1 MSLQFKRHILTNGL
15 RLIVHEDHST
25 PLASCNVVYNVGSR
39 DENPDLTGMAHLFEH
54 FMFTGSKNIPDYDAQ
69 LQSVGAINNAYTTQD
84 ITHYYITLPAV
95 NIEHALW
102 LESDRMMELAFQQEK
117 LDIQKH
123 VVIEEFKEN
132 FLNRP
137 YGDIWMLYNQF
148 YFQKHPYQWLPI
160 GKEISHIEKVSM
172 EDMKAF
178 FYRYYRPNNAV
189 LTISG
194 DVKFEEIVPLVEKWF
209 GAIPAGPISSVETQ
223 CIASLQDTRTGTHN
237 GAPIYH
243 KSSSVETRH
252 GMSLQ
257 DTREK
262 QNTQGKGGLSQRKT
276 YPQEDPPTQHRLFEV
291 QRNVPADMLFKGWP
305 TCGRLETD
313 FYAYDMLS
321 DLFGSGQSS
330 YLYKKFVMEEA
341 IFTDISAYITGTLD
355 PGIFIIG
362 GRPAEGVSI
371 EEADQK
377 LNDFLYQ
384 LPENCISSHD
394 LQKVKNRVESI
405 ILQNDIKIEDRSSS
419 LAVAECFSCAEDF
432 NDETNRYFAVTEEQI
447 NTLCHNMFR
456 RKQEATM
463 YYRAVN
469 S

>member
-1 MSLQFKRHILTNGL
+1 MPLQFQRHILSNGL
-15 RLIVHEDHST
+15 RLIVHEDPST
-25 PLASCNVVYNVGSR
+25 PLASCNVVYRVGSR
-39 DENPDLTGMAHLFEH
+39 DENPDMTGMAHLFEH
-54 FMFTGSKNIPDYDAQ
+54 FMFTGSKNIADFDAQ

-137 YGDIWMLYNQF
+137 YGDMWLLYNQF

-172 EDMKAF
+172 EDMKNF
-178 FYRYYRPNNAV
+178 FYRFYRPNNAV

-194 DVKFEEIVPLVEKWF
+194 NVHFEEIVPLVEKWF
-209 GAIPAGPISSVETQ
+209 GPIPAGPALE
-223 CIASLQDTRTGTHN
+223 
-237 GAPIYH
+237 
-243 KSSSVETRH
+243 
-252 GMSLQ
+252 
-257 DTREK
+257 
-262 QNTQGKGGLSQRKT
+262 RKF
-276 YPQEDPPTQHRLFEV
+276 PQEEHPTQHRLFEV
-291 QRNVPADMLFKGWP
+291 KRNVPADMLFKGWP
-305 TCGRLETD
+305 TCGRLDAD

-341 IFTDISAYITGTLD
+341 VFTDISAYITGTLD
-355 PGIFIIG
+355 PGGFIIG

-377 LNDFLYQ
+377 LNDFLYK
-384 LPENCISSHD
+384 LPENSVNSHD
-394 LQKVKNRVESI
+394 LQKVKNRVESL

-432 NDETNRYFAVTEEQI
+432 NDETQRYFAVTEEQI
-447 NTLCHNMFR
+447 NTLCNKMFR
-456 RKQEATM
+456 QEQEATM
-463 YYRAVN
+463 YYKCAD
-469 S
+469 

>member
-1 MSLQFKRHILTNGL
+1 MPLQFQRHILSNGL
-15 RLIVHEDHST
+15 RLIVHEDPST
-25 PLASCNVVYNVGSR
+25 PLASCNVVYRVGSR
-39 DENPDLTGMAHLFEH
+39 DENPDMTGMAHLFEH
-54 FMFTGSKNIPDYDAQ
+54 FMFTGSKNIADFDAQ

-137 YGDIWMLYNQF
+137 YGDMWLLYNQF

-160 GKEISHIEKVSM
+160 GKEISHIEKVNM
-172 EDMKAF
+172 EDMKNF
-178 FYRYYRPNNAV
+178 FYRFYRPNNAV

-194 DVKFEEIVPLVEKWF
+194 NVHFEEIVPLVEKWF
-209 GAIPAGPISSVETQ
+209 GPIPAGPALE
-223 CIASLQDTRTGTHN
+223 
-237 GAPIYH
+237 
-243 KSSSVETRH
+243 RH
-252 GMSLQ
+252 F
-257 DTREK
+257 
-262 QNTQGKGGLSQRKT
+262 
-276 YPQEDPPTQHRLFEV
+276 PQEDLPTEHRMYEV
-291 QRNVPADMLFKGWP
+291 KRNVPADMLFKGWP
-305 TCGRLETD
+305 TCGRLDAD

-330 YLYKKFVMEEA
+330 YLYKKFVMEDA
-341 IFTDISAYITGTLD
+341 VFTDISAYITGTLD
-355 PGIFIIG
+355 PGVFIIG

-371 EEADQK
+371 EEADRK
-377 LNDFLYQ
+377 LNDFIYQ
-384 LPENCISSHD
+384 LPENSISSHD

-432 NDETNRYFAVTEEQI
+432 NDETQRYFAVTEEQI
-447 NTLCHNMFR
+447 NTLCHKMFR
-456 RKQEATM
+456 QEQEATM
-463 YYRAVN
+463 YYKCAN
-469 S
+469 

>member
-1 MSLQFKRHILTNGL
+1 MPLQFKRHILANGL

-39 DENPDLTGMAHLFEH
+39 DENPDMTGMAHLFEH

-84 ITHYYITLPAV
+84 ITHYYITLPTV

-102 LESDRMMELAFQQEK
+102 LESDRMLELAFQQEK

-137 YGDIWMLYNQF
+137 YGDLWLLYNQF

-172 EDMKAF
+172 EDMKNF
-178 FYRYYRPNNAV
+178 FYRFYRPNNAV

-194 DVKFEEIVPLVEKWF
+194 NVHFEEIVPLVEKWF
-209 GAIPAGPISSVETQ
+209 GPIPAGPTLERQ
-223 CIASLQDTRTGTHN
+223 
-237 GAPIYH
+237 
-243 KSSSVETRH
+243 
-252 GMSLQ
+252 
-257 DTREK
+257 
-262 QNTQGKGGLSQRKT
+262 
-276 YPQEDPPTQHRLFEV
+276 YPQEDHPTQHRMYEV
-291 QRNVPADMLFKGWP
+291 ERNVPADMLFKGWP
-305 TCGRLETD
+305 TCGRLDKD

-330 YLYKKFVMEEA
+330 YLYKKFVMEDA
-341 IFTDISAYITGTLD
+341 VFTDISAYITGTLD
-355 PGIFIIG
+355 PGIFIVG

-371 EEADQK
+371 EEADK
-377 LNDFLYQ
+377 RLSDYLYQ
-384 LPENCISSHD
+384 LPKNCINTHD

-432 NDETNRYFAVTEEQI
+432 NDETNRYFAVSEEQI
-447 NTLCHNMFR
+447 NTLYNNMFR
-456 RKQEATM
+456 QEQETTM
-463 YYRAVN
+463 YYRTAN

>member
-1 MSLQFKRHILTNGL
+1 M
-15 RLIVHEDHST
+15 
-25 PLASCNVVYNVGSR
+25 
-39 DENPDLTGMAHLFEH
+39 
-54 FMFTGSKNIPDYDAQ
+54 
-69 LQSVGAINNAYTTQD
+69 GAINNAYTTQD

-137 YGDIWMLYNQF
+137 YGDMWLLYNQF
-148 YFQKHPYQWLPI
+148 YFQKHPYKWLPI
-160 GKEISHIEKVSM
+160 GKEISHIEKVGM
-172 EDMKAF
+172 EDMKKF
-178 FYRYYRPNNAV
+178 FYRFYRPNNAV

-194 DVKFEEIVPLVEKWF
+194 NVHFEEIVPLVEKWF
-209 GAIPAGPISSVETQ
+209 GPIPAGPVSSVETFHET
-223 CIASLQDTRTGTHN
+223 SLQD
-237 GAPIYH
+237 
-243 KSSSVETRH
+243 
-252 GMSLQ
+252 LQ
-257 DTREK
+257 N
-262 QNTQGKGGLSQRKT
+262 QNTLGKDGLSQRKT

-291 QRNVPADMLFKGWP
+291 KRNVPADMLFKGWP
-305 TCGRLETD
+305 TCGRLDAD

-330 YLYKKFVMEEA
+330 YLYKKFVMEDA
-341 IFTDISAYITGTLD
+341 VFTDISAYITGTLD
-355 PGIFIIG
+355 PGVFIIG

-377 LNDFLYQ
+377 LNDFLYK
-384 LPENCISSHD
+384 LPENSINSHD
-394 LQKVKNRVESI
+394 LQKVKNRVESL

-432 NDETNRYFAVTEEQI
+432 NDETQRYFAVTEEQI
-447 NTLCHNMFR
+447 NTLCHKMFR
-456 RKQEATM
+456 QEQEATM
-463 YYRAVN
+463 YYKCAN
-469 S
+469 

>member
-1 MSLQFKRHILTNGL
+1 MPLQFQRHILSNGL
-15 RLIVHEDHST
+15 RLIVHEDPST
-25 PLASCNVVYNVGSR
+25 PLASCNVVYRVGSR
-39 DENPDLTGMAHLFEH
+39 DEHPDMTGMAHLFEH
-54 FMFTGSKNIPDYDAQ
+54 FMFTGSKNIADFDAQ

-137 YGDIWMLYNQF
+137 YGDMWLLYNQF

-172 EDMKAF
+172 EDMKNF
-178 FYRYYRPNNAV
+178 FYRFYRPNNAV

-194 DVKFEEIVPLVEKWF
+194 NVHFEEIVPLVEKWF
-209 GAIPAGPISSVETQ
+209 GPIPAGPALE
-223 CIASLQDTRTGTHN
+223 
-237 GAPIYH
+237 
-243 KSSSVETRH
+243 
-252 GMSLQ
+252 
-257 DTREK
+257 
-262 QNTQGKGGLSQRKT
+262 RKF
-276 YPQEDPPTQHRLFEV
+276 PQEEHPTQHRLFEV
-291 QRNVPADMLFKGWP
+291 KRNVPADMLFKGWP
-305 TCGRLETD
+305 TCGRLDAD

-330 YLYKKFVMEEA
+330 YLYKKFVMDEA
-341 IFTDISAYITGTLD
+341 VFTDISAYITGTLD
-355 PGIFIIG
+355 PGVFIIG

-377 LNDFLYQ
+377 LNDFLYK
-384 LPENCISSHD
+384 LPENSVNSHD
-394 LQKVKNRVESI
+394 LQKVKNRVESL

-432 NDETNRYFAVTEEQI
+432 NDETQRYFAVTEEQI
-447 NTLCHNMFR
+447 NTLCHKMFR
-456 RKQEATM
+456 QEQEATM
-463 YYRAVN
+463 YYKCAD
-469 S
+469 

>member
-1 MSLQFKRHILTNGL
+1 MPLQFQRHILSNGL
-15 RLIVHEDHST
+15 RLIVHEDPST
-25 PLASCNVVYNVGSR
+25 PLASCNVVYRVGSR
-39 DENPDLTGMAHLFEH
+39 DENPDMTGMAHLFEH
-54 FMFTGSKNIPDYDAQ
+54 FMFTGSKNIADFDAQ

-137 YGDIWMLYNQF
+137 YGDMWLLYNQF

-160 GKEISHIEKVSM
+160 GKKISHIEKVNM
-172 EDMKAF
+172 EDMKNF
-178 FYRYYRPNNAV
+178 FYRFYRPNNAV

-194 DVKFEEIVPLVEKWF
+194 NVHFEEIVPLVEKWF
-209 GAIPAGPISSVETQ
+209 GPIPAGPALE
-223 CIASLQDTRTGTHN
+223 
-237 GAPIYH
+237 
-243 KSSSVETRH
+243 RH
-252 GMSLQ
+252 F
-257 DTREK
+257 
-262 QNTQGKGGLSQRKT
+262 
-276 YPQEDPPTQHRLFEV
+276 PQEDLPTEHRMYEV
-291 QRNVPADMLFKGWP
+291 KRNVPADMLFKGWP
-305 TCGRLETD
+305 TCGRLD
-313 FYAYDMLS
+313 ANFYAYDMLS

-330 YLYKKFVMEEA
+330 YLYKKFVMEDA
-341 IFTDISAYITGTLD
+341 VFTDISAYITGTLD
-355 PGIFIIG
+355 PGVFIIG

-371 EEADQK
+371 EEADRK
-377 LNDFLYQ
+377 LNDFIYQ
-384 LPENCISSHD
+384 LPENSISSHD

-432 NDETNRYFAVTEEQI
+432 NNETQRYFAVTENQI

-456 RKQEATM
+456 QEQEATM
-463 YYRAVN
+463 YYKCAD
-469 S
+469 

>member
-1 MSLQFKRHILTNGL
+1 MPIPFQRHILSNGL
-15 RLIVHEDHST
+15 RLIVHEDPST
-25 PLASCNVVYNVGSR
+25 PLASCNVVYRVGSR
-39 DENPDLTGMAHLFEH
+39 DENPDMTGMAHLFEH
-54 FMFTGSKNIPDYDAQ
+54 FMFTGSKNIADFDAQ

-137 YGDIWMLYNQF
+137 YGDMWLLYNQF

-172 EDMKAF
+172 EDMKNF
-178 FYRYYRPNNAV
+178 FYRFYRPNNAV

-194 DVKFEEIVPLVEKWF
+194 NVHFEEIVPLVEKWF
-209 GAIPAGPISSVETQ
+209 GPIPAGPTLE
-223 CIASLQDTRTGTHN
+223 
-237 GAPIYH
+237 
-243 KSSSVETRH
+243 RH
-252 GMSLQ
+252 F
-257 DTREK
+257 
-262 QNTQGKGGLSQRKT
+262 
-276 YPQEDPPTQHRLFEV
+276 PQEDLPTEHRMYEV
-291 QRNVPADMLFKGWP
+291 ERNVPADMLFKGWP
-305 TCGRLETD
+305 TCGRLDAD

-330 YLYKKFVMEEA
+330 YLYKKFVMEDA
-341 IFTDISAYITGTLD
+341 VFTDISAYITGTLD
-355 PGIFIIG
+355 PGVFIIG

-371 EEADQK
+371 EEADRK
-377 LNDFLYQ
+377 LNDFIYQ
-384 LPENCISSHD
+384 LPENSISSHD

-432 NDETNRYFAVTEEQI
+432 NDETQRYFAVTEEQI
-447 NTLCHNMFR
+447 NTLCHKMFR
-456 RKQEATM
+456 QEQEATM
-463 YYRAVN
+463 YYKCADFQ
-469 S
+469 

>member
-1 MSLQFKRHILTNGL
+1 MPLQFQRHILSNGL
-15 RLIVHEDHST
+15 RLIVHEDPST
-25 PLASCNVVYNVGSR
+25 PLASCNVVYRVGSR
-39 DENPDLTGMAHLFEH
+39 DENPDMTGMAHLFEH
-54 FMFTGSKNIPDYDAQ
+54 FMFTGSKNIADFDAQ

-137 YGDIWMLYNQF
+137 YGDMWLLYNQF

-160 GKEISHIEKVSM
+160 GKEISHIEKVNM
-172 EDMKAF
+172 EDMKNF
-178 FYRYYRPNNAV
+178 FYRFYRPNNAV

-194 DVKFEEIVPLVEKWF
+194 NVHFEEIVPLVEKWF
-209 GAIPAGPISSVETQ
+209 GPIPPGPALERQ
-223 CIASLQDTRTGTHN
+223 
-237 GAPIYH
+237 
-243 KSSSVETRH
+243 
-252 GMSLQ
+252 
-257 DTREK
+257 
-262 QNTQGKGGLSQRKT
+262 
-276 YPQEDPPTQHRLFEV
+276 YPQEDHPTQHRMYEV
-291 QRNVPADMLFKGWP
+291 ERNVPADMLFKGWP
-305 TCGRLETD
+305 TCGRLDAD

-330 YLYKKFVMEEA
+330 YLYKKFVMEDA
-341 IFTDISAYITGTLD
+341 VFTDISAYITGTLD
-355 PGIFIIG
+355 PGVFIIG

-371 EEADQK
+371 EEADRK
-377 LNDFLYQ
+377 LNDFIYQ
-384 LPENCISSHD
+384 LPENSISSHD

-432 NDETNRYFAVTEEQI
+432 NDETQRYFAVTEEQI
-447 NTLCHNMFR
+447 NTLCHKMFR
-456 RKQEATM
+456 QEQEATM
-463 YYRAVN
+463 YYKCANRIKN
-469 S
+469 

>member
-1 MSLQFKRHILTNGL
+1 MPLQFKRHILSNGL
-15 RLIVHEDHST
+15 KLIVHEDHST

-39 DENPDLTGMAHLFEH
+39 DENPEMTGMAHLFEH
-54 FMFTGSKNIPDYDAQ
+54 FMFTGSKNISDYDAH

-102 LESDRMMELAFQQEK
+102 LESDRMLELAFQQEK

-137 YGDIWMLYNQF
+137 YGDMWMLYNQF

-160 GKEISHIEKVSM
+160 GKEIGHIEKVSM
-172 EDMKAF
+172 DDMKAF
-178 FYRYYRPNNAV
+178 FYHYYRPNNAV
-189 LTISG
+189 LTIAG
-194 DVKFEEIVPLVEKWF
+194 NVKFEQIVPLVEKWF
-209 GAIPAGPISSVETQ
+209 GPIPAGTDSRRDRNYPHEDTQ
-223 CIASLQDTRTGTHN
+223 T
-237 GAPIYH
+237 
-243 KSSSVETRH
+243 
-252 GMSLQ
+252 
-257 DTREK
+257 EK
-262 QNTQGKGGLSQRKT
+262 RFM
-276 YPQEDPPTQHRLFEV
+276 EI

-305 TCGRLETD
+305 TCGRLTAD

-330 YLYKKFVMEEA
+330 YLYKKFVMEDA

-362 GRPAEGVSI
+362 GRPAEGISI
-371 EEADQK
+371 EEADK
-377 LNDFLYQ
+377 RLSDYLYQ
-384 LPENCISSHD
+384 LPQNCINARD

-447 NTLCHNMFR
+447 NTLCNKIFRQEQESTMFY
-456 RKQEATM
+456 KCA
-463 YYRAVN
+463 N
-469 S
+469 

>member
-1 MSLQFKRHILTNGL
+1 MPLQFQRHILSNGL
-15 RLIVHEDHST
+15 RLIVHEDPST
-25 PLASCNVVYNVGSR
+25 PLASCNVVYRVGSR
-39 DENPDLTGMAHLFEH
+39 DEHPEMTGMAHLFEH
-54 FMFTGSKNIPDYDAQ
+54 FMFTGSKNIADFDAQ

-137 YGDIWMLYNQF
+137 YGDMWLLYNQF

-172 EDMKAF
+172 EDMKNF
-178 FYRYYRPNNAV
+178 FYRFYRPNNAV
-189 LTISG
+189 LTLSG
-194 DVKFEEIVPLVEKWF
+194 NVHFEKIVPLVEKWF
-209 GAIPAGPISSVETQ
+209 GPIPAGPALE
-223 CIASLQDTRTGTHN
+223 
-237 GAPIYH
+237 
-243 KSSSVETRH
+243 
-252 GMSLQ
+252 
-257 DTREK
+257 
-262 QNTQGKGGLSQRKT
+262 RKF
-276 YPQEDPPTQHRLFEV
+276 PQEDLPTQHRMYEV
-291 QRNVPADMLFKGWP
+291 KRNVPADMLFKGWP
-305 TCGRLETD
+305 TCGRLDAD

-330 YLYKKFVMEEA
+330 YLYKKFVMDEA
-341 IFTDISAYITGTLD
+341 VFTDISAYITGTLD
-355 PGIFIIG
+355 PGVFIIG

-377 LNDFLYQ
+377 LNDFLYK
-384 LPENCISSHD
+384 LPENSVNSHD
-394 LQKVKNRVESI
+394 LQKVKNRVESL

-432 NDETNRYFAVTEEQI
+432 NDETQRYFAVTEEQI
-447 NTLCHNMFR
+447 NTLCNKMFR
-456 RKQEATM
+456 QEQEATM
-463 YYRAVN
+463 YYKCAD
-469 S
+469 

>member
-1 MSLQFKRHILTNGL
+1 MPLQFQRHILSNGL
-15 RLIVHEDHST
+15 RLIVHEDPST
-25 PLASCNVVYNVGSR
+25 PLASCNIVYRVGSR
-39 DENPDLTGMAHLFEH
+39 DENPDMTGMAHLFEH
-54 FMFTGSKNIPDYDAQ
+54 FMFTGSKNIADFDAQ

-137 YGDIWMLYNQF
+137 YGDMWLLYNQF

-172 EDMKAF
+172 EDMKNF
-178 FYRYYRPNNAV
+178 FYRFYRPNNAV

-194 DVKFEEIVPLVEKWF
+194 NVKFEEIVPLVEKWF
-209 GAIPAGPISSVETQ
+209 GQIPTGPVSSVETFHET
-223 CIASLQDTRTGTHN
+223 SLQD
-237 GAPIYH
+237 
-243 KSSSVETRH
+243 
-252 GMSLQ
+252 L
-257 DTREK
+257 REN
-262 QNTQGKGGLSQRKT
+262 QNTQEKNGLSQRKT
-276 YPQEDPPTQHRLFEV
+276 YPQEDRPTQHRMYEV
-291 QRNVPADMLFKGWP
+291 ERNVPADMLFKGWP
-305 TCGRLETD
+305 TCGRLDAD

-330 YLYKKFVMEEA
+330 YLYKKFVMEDA
-341 IFTDISAYITGTLD
+341 VFTDISAYITGTLD
-355 PGIFIIG
+355 PGVFIIG

-371 EEADQK
+371 EEADRK
-377 LNDFLYQ
+377 LNDFIYQ
-384 LPENCISSHD
+384 LHENSISSHD

-432 NDETNRYFAVTEEQI
+432 NDETQRYFAVTEEQI
-447 NTLCHNMFR
+447 NTLCHKMFR
-456 RKQEATM
+456 QEQETTM
-463 YYRAVN
+463 FYRAVN

>member
-1 MSLQFKRHILTNGL
+1 MSLPFKRHILSNGL

-39 DENPDLTGMAHLFEH
+39 DENPDMTGMAHLFEH
-54 FMFTGSKNIPDYDAQ
+54 FMFTGSRNIADFDAQ
-69 LQSVGAINNAYTTQD
+69 LQRVGAINNAYTTQD

-102 LESDRMMELAFQQEK
+102 LESDRMLELAFQQEK

-137 YGDIWMLYNQF
+137 YGDMWMLYNQF

-160 GKEISHIEKVSM
+160 GKEISHIEKVTM
-172 EDMKAF
+172 DDMKAF
-178 FYRYYRPNNAV
+178 FYTFYRPNNAV

-194 DVKFEEIVPLVEKWF
+194 GVKFEEIVPLVEKWF
-209 GAIPAGPISSVETQ
+209 GPIPAGPGIRQQFPKE
-223 CIASLQDTRTGTHN
+223 
-237 GAPIYH
+237 
-243 KSSSVETRH
+243 
-252 GMSLQ
+252 
-257 DTREK
+257 EK
-262 QNTQGKGGLSQRKT
+262 QSAQRM
-276 YPQEDPPTQHRLFEV
+276 FEV
-291 QRNVPADMLFKGWP
+291 KRNVPADMLFKGWP
-305 TCGRLETD
+305 TCGRLESD

-330 YLYKKFVMEEA
+330 YLYRKFVMEDA
-341 IFTDISAYITGTLD
+341 VFTDISAYITGTLD

-384 LPENCISSHD
+384 LPENCISAHD

-419 LAVAECFSCAEDF
+419 LAVAESFSCAEDF

-456 RKQEATM
+456 QEQEATM
-463 YYRAVN
+463 YYQAVN

>member
-1 MSLQFKRHILTNGL
+1 MPLQFQRHILSNGL
-15 RLIVHEDHST
+15 RLIVHEDPST
-25 PLASCNVVYNVGSR
+25 PLASCNVVYRVGSR
-39 DENPDLTGMAHLFEH
+39 DENPDMTGMAHLFEH
-54 FMFTGSKNIPDYDAQ
+54 FMFTGSKNIADFDAQ

-137 YGDIWMLYNQF
+137 YGDMWMLYNQF

-160 GKEISHIEKVSM
+160 GKEISHIEKVGM
-172 EDMKAF
+172 EDMKNF
-178 FYRYYRPNNAV
+178 FYRFYRPNNAV

-194 DVKFEEIVPLVEKWF
+194 NVHFEEIVPLVEKWF
-209 GAIPAGPISSVETQ
+209 GPIPAGPALERQ
-223 CIASLQDTRTGTHN
+223 F
-237 GAPIYH
+237 
-243 KSSSVETRH
+243 
-252 GMSLQ
+252 
-257 DTREK
+257 
-262 QNTQGKGGLSQRKT
+262 
-276 YPQEDPPTQHRLFEV
+276 PQEDRPTQHRMYEV
-291 QRNVPADMLFKGWP
+291 KRNVPADMLFKGWP
-305 TCGRLETD
+305 TCGRLDTD

-330 YLYKKFVMEEA
+330 YLYKKFVMEDA
-341 IFTDISAYITGTLD
+341 VFTDISAYITGTLD
-355 PGIFIIG
+355 PGVFIIG

-377 LNDFLYQ
+377 LNDFIYQ
-384 LPENCISSHD
+384 LPENSISSHD

-432 NDETNRYFAVTEEQI
+432 NDETQRYFAVTEEQI
-447 NTLCHNMFR
+447 NTLCNKMFR
-456 RKQEATM
+456 HKQEATM
-463 YYRAVN
+463 FYRTIN

>member
-1 MSLQFKRHILTNGL
+1 MPIPFQRHILSNGL

-39 DENPDLTGMAHLFEH
+39 NENPDMTGMAHLFEH
-54 FMFTGSKNIPDYDAQ
+54 FMFTGSKNIADYDAH
-69 LQSVGAINNAYTTQD
+69 LQNVGAINNAYTTQD

-137 YGDIWMLYNQF
+137 YGDMWLLYNQF

-172 EDMKAF
+172 EDMKNF
-178 FYRYYRPNNAV
+178 FYRFYRPNNAV

-194 DVKFEEIVPLVEKWF
+194 NVYFEEIVPLVEKWF
-209 GAIPAGPISSVETQ
+209 GPIPAGPALNRQ
-223 CIASLQDTRTGTHN
+223 F
-237 GAPIYH
+237 
-243 KSSSVETRH
+243 
-252 GMSLQ
+252 
-257 DTREK
+257 
-262 QNTQGKGGLSQRKT
+262 
-276 YPQEDPPTQHRLFEV
+276 PQEDRPTQHRKYEV
-291 QRNVPADMLFKGWP
+291 KRNVPADMLFKGWP
-305 TCGRLETD
+305 TCGRLNTD

-341 IFTDISAYITGTLD
+341 VFTDISAYITGTLD
-355 PGIFIIG
+355 PGVFIIG

-371 EEADQK
+371 EEADRK

-384 LPENCISSHD
+384 LPANCINSHD

-432 NDETNRYFAVTEEQI
+432 NEETQRYFAVTEEQI
-447 NTLCHNMFR
+447 NTLCHKMFHPD
-456 RKQEATM
+456 QETTM
-463 YYRAVN
+463 YYKCADFQ
-469 S
+469 

>member
-1 MSLQFKRHILTNGL
+1 MPIPFQRHILSNGL
-15 RLIVHEDHST
+15 RLIVHEDPST
-25 PLASCNVVYNVGSR
+25 PLASCNVVYRVGSR
-39 DENPDLTGMAHLFEH
+39 DENPDMTGMAHLFEH
-54 FMFTGSKNIPDYDAQ
+54 FMFTGSKNIADFDAQ

-137 YGDIWMLYNQF
+137 YGDMWLLYNQF

-172 EDMKAF
+172 EDMKNF
-178 FYRYYRPNNAV
+178 FYRFYRPNNAV

-194 DVKFEEIVPLVEKWF
+194 NVHFEEIVPLVEKWF
-209 GAIPAGPISSVETQ
+209 GPIPAGPALE
-223 CIASLQDTRTGTHN
+223 
-237 GAPIYH
+237 
-243 KSSSVETRH
+243 
-252 GMSLQ
+252 
-257 DTREK
+257 
-262 QNTQGKGGLSQRKT
+262 RKFS
-276 YPQEDPPTQHRLFEV
+276 QEDRPAQHRMYEV
-291 QRNVPADMLFKGWP
+291 KRDVPADMLFKGWP
-305 TCGRLETD
+305 TCGRLDSD

-330 YLYKKFVMEEA
+330 YLYKKFVMEDA
-341 IFTDISAYITGTLD
+341 VFTDISAYITGTLD
-355 PGIFIIG
+355 PGVFIIG

-371 EEADQK
+371 EEADRK
-377 LNDFLYQ
+377 LNDFIYQ
-384 LPENCISSHD
+384 LPENSISSHD

-432 NDETNRYFAVTEEQI
+432 NDETQRYFAVTEEQI
-447 NTLCHNMFR
+447 NTLCHKMFR
-456 RKQEATM
+456 QEQEATM
-463 YYRAVN
+463 YYKCANRIKN
-469 S
+469 

>member
-1 MSLQFKRHILTNGL
+1 MPLQFQRHILSNGL
-15 RLIVHEDHST
+15 HLIVHEDPST
-25 PLASCNVVYNVGSR
+25 PLASCNVVYRVGSR
-39 DENPDLTGMAHLFEH
+39 DENPDMTGMAHLFEH
-54 FMFTGSKNIPDYDAQ
+54 FMFTGSKNIADFDAQ

-137 YGDIWMLYNQF
+137 YGDMWLLYNQF

-172 EDMKAF
+172 EDMKNF
-178 FYRYYRPNNAV
+178 FYRFYRPNNAV

-194 DVKFEEIVPLVEKWF
+194 NVHFEEIVPLVEKWF
-209 GAIPAGPISSVETQ
+209 GPIPAGPALE
-223 CIASLQDTRTGTHN
+223 
-237 GAPIYH
+237 
-243 KSSSVETRH
+243 RH
-252 GMSLQ
+252 F
-257 DTREK
+257 
-262 QNTQGKGGLSQRKT
+262 
-276 YPQEDPPTQHRLFEV
+276 PQENLPTEHRMYEV
-291 QRNVPADMLFKGWP
+291 KRNVPADMLFKGWP
-305 TCGRLETD
+305 TCGRLDAD

-330 YLYKKFVMEEA
+330 YLYKKFVMEDA
-341 IFTDISAYITGTLD
+341 VFTDISAYITGTLD
-355 PGIFIIG
+355 PGVFIIG

-377 LNDFLYQ
+377 LNDFIYQ
-384 LPENCISSHD
+384 LPENSISSHD

-432 NDETNRYFAVTEEQI
+432 NDETQRYFAVTEEQI
-447 NTLCHNMFR
+447 NTLCHKMFR
-456 RKQEATM
+456 QEQEATM
-463 YYRAVN
+463 YYKCAN
-469 S
+469 

>member
-1 MSLQFKRHILTNGL
+1 MPLQFQRHILSNGL
-15 RLIVHEDHST
+15 RLIVHEDPST
-25 PLASCNVVYNVGSR
+25 PLASCNVVYRVGSR
-39 DENPDLTGMAHLFEH
+39 DENPDMTGMAHLFEH
-54 FMFTGSKNIPDYDAQ
+54 FMFTGSKNIADFDAQ

-137 YGDIWMLYNQF
+137 YGDMWMLYNQF

-160 GKEISHIEKVSM
+160 GKEISHIEKVGM
-172 EDMKAF
+172 EDMKNF
-178 FYRYYRPNNAV
+178 FYRFYRPNNAV

-194 DVKFEEIVPLVEKWF
+194 NVHFEEIVPLVEKWF
-209 GAIPAGPISSVETQ
+209 GPIPTGPALERQ
-223 CIASLQDTRTGTHN
+223 F
-237 GAPIYH
+237 
-243 KSSSVETRH
+243 
-252 GMSLQ
+252 
-257 DTREK
+257 
-262 QNTQGKGGLSQRKT
+262 
-276 YPQEDPPTQHRLFEV
+276 PQEDLPTQHRMYEV
-291 QRNVPADMLFKGWP
+291 KRNVPADMLFKGWP
-305 TCGRLETD
+305 TCGRLDTD

-330 YLYKKFVMEEA
+330 YLYKKFVMEDA
-341 IFTDISAYITGTLD
+341 VFTDISAYITGTLD
-355 PGIFIIG
+355 PGVFIIG

-377 LNDFLYQ
+377 LNDFIYQ
-384 LPENCISSHD
+384 LPENSISSHD

-432 NDETNRYFAVTEEQI
+432 NNETQRYFAVTEEQI
-447 NTLCHNMFR
+447 NTLCNKMFR
-456 RKQEATM
+456 QEQEATM
-463 YYRAVN
+463 FYRTIN

>member
-1 MSLQFKRHILTNGL
+1 MPLQFQRHILSNGL
-15 RLIVHEDHST
+15 RLIVHEDPST
-25 PLASCNVVYNVGSR
+25 PLASCNVVYRVGSR
-39 DENPDLTGMAHLFEH
+39 DENPELTGMAHLFEH
-54 FMFTGSKNIPDYDAQ
+54 FMFTGSKNIADFDAQ

-137 YGDIWMLYNQF
+137 YGDLWLLYNQF

-172 EDMKAF
+172 EDMKNF
-178 FYRYYRPNNAV
+178 FYRFYRPNNAV

-194 DVKFEEIVPLVEKWF
+194 NVHFEEIVPLVEKWF
-209 GAIPAGPISSVETQ
+209 GPIPPGPALERQ
-223 CIASLQDTRTGTHN
+223 
-237 GAPIYH
+237 
-243 KSSSVETRH
+243 
-252 GMSLQ
+252 
-257 DTREK
+257 
-262 QNTQGKGGLSQRKT
+262 
-276 YPQEDPPTQHRLFEV
+276 YPQEDHPTRHRMYEV
-291 QRNVPADMLFKGWP
+291 ERNVPADMLFKGWP
-305 TCGRLETD
+305 TCGRLDKD

-330 YLYKKFVMEEA
+330 YLYKKFVMEDA

-355 PGIFIIG
+355 PGVFIIG
-362 GRPAEGVSI
+362 GRPAEGVSV
-371 EEADQK
+371 EEADRK
-377 LNDFLYQ
+377 LNDFIYQ
-384 LPENCISSHD
+384 LPENNISSHD

-419 LAVAECFSCAEDF
+419 LAVAECFSRAEDF
-432 NDETNRYFAVTEEQI
+432 NNETQRYFAVSEEQI
-447 NTLCHNMFR
+447 NTLCNNMFH
-456 RKQEATM
+456 QEQETTM
-463 YYRAVN
+463 FYRAVN

>member
-1 MSLQFKRHILTNGL
+1 MPLQFQRHILSNGL
-15 RLIVHEDHST
+15 RLIVHEDPST
-25 PLASCNVVYNVGSR
+25 PLASCNVVYRVGSR
-39 DENPDLTGMAHLFEH
+39 DENPELTGMAHLFEH
-54 FMFTGSKNIPDYDAQ
+54 FMFTGSKNIADFDAQ

-137 YGDIWMLYNQF
+137 YGDLWLLYNQF

-172 EDMKAF
+172 EDMKNF
-178 FYRYYRPNNAV
+178 FYRFYRPNNAV

-194 DVKFEEIVPLVEKWF
+194 NVHFEEIVPMVEKWF
-209 GAIPAGPISSVETQ
+209 GPIPPGPALERQ
-223 CIASLQDTRTGTHN
+223 
-237 GAPIYH
+237 
-243 KSSSVETRH
+243 
-252 GMSLQ
+252 
-257 DTREK
+257 
-262 QNTQGKGGLSQRKT
+262 
-276 YPQEDPPTQHRLFEV
+276 YPQEDHPTQHRLYEV
-291 QRNVPADMLFKGWP
+291 ERNVPADMLFKGWP
-305 TCGRLETD
+305 TCGRLDKD

-330 YLYKKFVMEEA
+330 YLYKKFVMEDA

-355 PGIFIIG
+355 PGVFIIG
-362 GRPAEGVSI
+362 GRPAEGVSV
-371 EEADQK
+371 EEADRK
-377 LNDFLYQ
+377 LNDLIYQ
-384 LPENCISSHD
+384 LPENNISSHD

-419 LAVAECFSCAEDF
+419 LAVAECFSRAEDF
-432 NDETNRYFAVTEEQI
+432 NNETQRYFAVSEEQI
-447 NTLCHNMFR
+447 NTLCNNMFR
-456 RKQEATM
+456 QEQETTM
-463 YYRAVN
+463 YYRAVD

>member
-1 MSLQFKRHILTNGL
+1 MPLKFQRHILSNGL
-15 RLIVHEDHST
+15 RLIVHEDPST
-25 PLASCNVVYNVGSR
+25 PLASCNVVYRVGSR
-39 DENPDLTGMAHLFEH
+39 DEHPEMTGMAHLFEH
-54 FMFTGSKNIPDYDAQ
+54 FMFTGSKNIADFDAQ

-137 YGDIWMLYNQF
+137 YGDMWLLYNQF

-172 EDMKAF
+172 EDMKNF
-178 FYRYYRPNNAV
+178 FYRFYRPNNAV

-194 DVKFEEIVPLVEKWF
+194 NVHFEEIMPLVEKWF
-209 GAIPAGPISSVETQ
+209 GPIPAGPALE
-223 CIASLQDTRTGTHN
+223 
-237 GAPIYH
+237 
-243 KSSSVETRH
+243 
-252 GMSLQ
+252 
-257 DTREK
+257 
-262 QNTQGKGGLSQRKT
+262 RKF
-276 YPQEDPPTQHRLFEV
+276 PQEELPTQHRLFEV
-291 QRNVPADMLFKGWP
+291 KRNVPADMLFKGWP
-305 TCGRLETD
+305 TCGRLDAD

-341 IFTDISAYITGTLD
+341 VFTDISAYITGTLD
-355 PGIFIIG
+355 PGVFIIG

-377 LNDFLYQ
+377 LNDFIYH
-384 LPENCISSHD
+384 LPENSISSHD

-432 NDETNRYFAVTEEQI
+432 NDETQRYFAVTEEQI
-447 NTLCHNMFR
+447 NTLCNKMFR
-456 RKQEATM
+456 QEQEATM
-463 YYRAVN
+463 YYKCAD
-469 S
+469 

>member
-1 MSLQFKRHILTNGL
+1 MPLKFQRHILSNGL
-15 RLIVHEDHST
+15 RLIVHEDPST
-25 PLASCNVVYNVGSR
+25 PLASCNVVYRVGSR
-39 DENPDLTGMAHLFEH
+39 DENPDMTGMAHLFEH
-54 FMFTGSKNIPDYDAQ
+54 FMFTGSKNIADFDAQ

-137 YGDIWMLYNQF
+137 YGDMWLLYNQF

-172 EDMKAF
+172 EDMKNF
-178 FYRYYRPNNAV
+178 FYRFYRPNNAV

-194 DVKFEEIVPLVEKWF
+194 NVHFEEIVPLVEKWF
-209 GAIPAGPISSVETQ
+209 GPIPAGPALE
-223 CIASLQDTRTGTHN
+223 
-237 GAPIYH
+237 
-243 KSSSVETRH
+243 
-252 GMSLQ
+252 
-257 DTREK
+257 
-262 QNTQGKGGLSQRKT
+262 RKF
-276 YPQEDPPTQHRLFEV
+276 PQEEHPTQHRLFEV
-291 QRNVPADMLFKGWP
+291 KRNVPADMLFKGWP
-305 TCGRLETD
+305 TCGRLDAD

-330 YLYKKFVMEEA
+330 YLYKKFVMDEA
-341 IFTDISAYITGTLD
+341 VFTDISAYITGTLD
-355 PGIFIIG
+355 PGGFIIG

-377 LNDFLYQ
+377 LNDFLYK
-384 LPENCISSHD
+384 LPENSVNSHD
-394 LQKVKNRVESI
+394 LQKVKNRVESL

-432 NDETNRYFAVTEEQI
+432 NDETQRYFAVTEEQI
-447 NTLCHNMFR
+447 NTLCNKMFR
-456 RKQEATM
+456 QEQEATM
-463 YYRAVN
+463 YYKCAD
-469 S
+469 

>member
-1 MSLQFKRHILTNGL
+1 MPLQFQRHILSNGL
-15 RLIVHEDHST
+15 RLIVHEDPST
-25 PLASCNVVYNVGSR
+25 PLASCNVVYRVGSR
-39 DENPDLTGMAHLFEH
+39 DENPDMTGMAHLFEH
-54 FMFTGSKNIPDYDAQ
+54 FMFTGSKNIADFDAQ

-137 YGDIWMLYNQF
+137 YGDMWLLYNQF

-172 EDMKAF
+172 EDMKNF
-178 FYRYYRPNNAV
+178 FYRFYRPNNAV

-194 DVKFEEIVPLVEKWF
+194 NVHFEEIVPLVEKWF
-209 GAIPAGPISSVETQ
+209 GPIPASPALE
-223 CIASLQDTRTGTHN
+223 
-237 GAPIYH
+237 
-243 KSSSVETRH
+243 
-252 GMSLQ
+252 
-257 DTREK
+257 
-262 QNTQGKGGLSQRKT
+262 RKF
-276 YPQEDPPTQHRLFEV
+276 PQEELPTQHRLFEV
-291 QRNVPADMLFKGWP
+291 KRNVPADMLFKGWP
-305 TCGRLETD
+305 TCGRLDAD

-330 YLYKKFVMEEA
+330 YLYKKFVMDEA
-341 IFTDISAYITGTLD
+341 VFTDISAYITGTLD
-355 PGIFIIG
+355 PGVFIIG

-377 LNDFLYQ
+377 LNDFLYK
-384 LPENCISSHD
+384 LPENSVNSHD
-394 LQKVKNRVESI
+394 LQKVKNRVESL

-432 NDETNRYFAVTEEQI
+432 NDETQRYFAVTEEQI
-447 NTLCHNMFR
+447 NTLCNKMFR
-456 RKQEATM
+456 QEQEATM
-463 YYRAVN
+463 YYKCAD
-469 S
+469 

>member
-1 MSLQFKRHILTNGL
+1 MPLQFQRHILANGL

-39 DENPDLTGMAHLFEH
+39 DENPDMTGMAHLFEH
-54 FMFTGSKNIPDYDAQ
+54 FMFTGSRNIADFDAQ
-69 LQSVGAINNAYTTQD
+69 LQRVGAINNAYTTQD

-102 LESDRMMELAFQQEK
+102 LESDRMLELAFQQEK

-137 YGDIWMLYNQF
+137 YGDMWMLYNQF

-160 GKEISHIEKVSM
+160 GKEISHIEKVTM
-172 EDMKAF
+172 DDMKAF
-178 FYRYYRPNNAV
+178 FYTYYRPNNAV

-194 DVKFEEIVPLVEKWF
+194 NVHFEEIVPLVEKWF
-209 GAIPAGPISSVETQ
+209 GPIPAGP
-223 CIASLQDTRTGTHN
+223 AL
-237 GAPIYH
+237 
-243 KSSSVETRH
+243 
-252 GMSLQ
+252 M
-257 DTREK
+257 
-262 QNTQGKGGLSQRKT
+262 RK
-276 YPQEDPPTQHRLFEV
+276 YPQEDCPTQHRMYKV
-291 QRNVPADMLFKGWP
+291 KRDVPADMLFKGWP
-305 TCGRLETD
+305 TCGRLDAD

-330 YLYKKFVMEEA
+330 YLYKKFVIEEG
-341 IFTDISAYITGTLD
+341 IFTDLSAYISGTLD

-371 EEADQK
+371 EEADRK
-377 LNDFLYQ
+377 LNDFIYQ
-384 LPENCISSHD
+384 LPENSISSND

-419 LAVAECFSCAEDF
+419 LAVAESFSCAEDF

-447 NTLCHNMFR
+447 NTLCHKMFR
-456 RKQEATM
+456 QEQEATM
-463 YYRAVN
+463 YYKCAN
-469 S
+469 

>member
-1 MSLQFKRHILTNGL
+1 MPLQFQRHILSNGL
-15 RLIVHEDHST
+15 RLIVHEDPST
-25 PLASCNVVYNVGSR
+25 PLASCNVVYRVGSR
-39 DENPDLTGMAHLFEH
+39 DENPDMTGMAHLFEH
-54 FMFTGSKNIPDYDAQ
+54 FMFTGSKNIADFDAQ

-137 YGDIWMLYNQF
+137 YGDMWLLYNQF

-160 GKEISHIEKVSM
+160 GKEISHIEKVNM
-172 EDMKAF
+172 EDMKNF
-178 FYRYYRPNNAV
+178 FYRFYRPNNAV

-194 DVKFEEIVPLVEKWF
+194 NVHFEEIVPLVEKWF
-209 GAIPAGPISSVETQ
+209 GPIPPGPALERQ
-223 CIASLQDTRTGTHN
+223 
-237 GAPIYH
+237 
-243 KSSSVETRH
+243 
-252 GMSLQ
+252 
-257 DTREK
+257 
-262 QNTQGKGGLSQRKT
+262 
-276 YPQEDPPTQHRLFEV
+276 YPQEDHPTQHRMYEV
-291 QRNVPADMLFKGWP
+291 ERNVPADMLFKGWP
-305 TCGRLETD
+305 TCGRLDAD

-330 YLYKKFVMEEA
+330 YLYKKFVMEDA
-341 IFTDISAYITGTLD
+341 VFTDISAYITGTLD
-355 PGIFIIG
+355 PGVFIIG

-377 LNDFLYQ
+377 LNDFIYQ
-384 LPENCISSHD
+384 LPENSISSHD

-432 NDETNRYFAVTEEQI
+432 NDETQRYFAVTEKQI
-447 NTLCHNMFR
+447 NTLCHKMFR
-456 RKQEATM
+456 QEQEATM
-463 YYRAVN
+463 YYCAVN

>member
-1 MSLQFKRHILTNGL
+1 MSLPFKRHILSNGL

-102 LESDRMMELAFQQEK
+102 LESDRMLELAFQQEK

-137 YGDIWMLYNQF
+137 YGDMWLLYNQF

-160 GKEISHIEKVSM
+160 GKEISHIEKVNM
-172 EDMKAF
+172 EDMKTF

-194 DVKFEEIVPLVEKWF
+194 DVRFEQIVPLVEKWF
-209 GAIPAGPISSVETQ
+209 GPIPTGQAII
-223 CIASLQDTRTGTHN
+223 
-237 GAPIYH
+237 
-243 KSSSVETRH
+243 
-252 GMSLQ
+252 
-257 DTREK
+257 K
-262 QNTQGKGGLSQRKT
+262 Q
-276 YPQEDPPTQHRLFEV
+276 YPQEDPQREKRFVEYR
-291 QRNVPADMLFKGWP
+291 RNVPADMLFKGWP
-305 TCGRLETD
+305 TCGRLTRD

-330 YLYKKFVMEEA
+330 YLYKKFVIEDA
-341 IFTDISAYITGTLD
+341 LFTDISAYITGTLD

-371 EEADQK
+371 EEADK
-377 LNDFLYQ
+377 RLSDYLYQ
-384 LPENCISSHD
+384 LPQNCINAHD

-432 NDETNRYFAVTEEQI
+432 NDETNRYFAVSEEQI
-447 NTLCHNMFR
+447 NSLYSKMFHQ
-456 RKQEATM
+456 KQETTM
-463 YYRAVN
+463 YYRTVDN
-469 S
+469 